1 MGLSDFE
8 VFTEF
13 TYTAATEV
21 LRQQIDLFNAAT
33 AGAIVLR
40 AAANVGDYT
49 DSAFYAKVAD
59 LVRRR
64 NVYGSGA
71 VTEKE
76 LAMLTET
83 SVKVAAGTPPVRVDP
98 AWWTWIQR
106 NPEEGGVIYGKQLA
120 IDMMAD
126 MLNTAIMAGVAAL
139 SGQATN
145 IHDGSAAT
153 ADFGDLL
160 TGASKMGDASQAI
173 RVWITHSKVMFDI
186 WGVALANGASLFTF
200 GTINVRQD
208 GFGRPIVITDSP
220 SLVNLTP
227 TPDVYRSIG
236 LVSGGIMVE
245 QNNDFDQNVETSNGS
260 ENIKRTIQSEWTY
273 NLSVKGFAW
282 DKGSGGHSP
291 NDAAIASTANWD
303 KVVTSHKD
311 LAGVL
316 VLTQ

>member
-64 NVYGSGA
+64 NVYGVGT

-120 IDMMAD
+120 VDMMAD
-126 MLNTAIMAGVAAL
+126 MLNTAIMAAVAAL
-139 SGQATN
+139 SGQASN
-145 IHDGSAAT
+145 IWDGSAST
-153 ADFGDLL
+153 ADFSDLL

-227 TPDVYRSIG
+227 NPDIYRSIG
-236 LVSGGIMVE
+236 LVSGGVLVE
-245 QNNDFDQNVETSNGS
+245 QNNDFDQNVETSNGN

-282 DKGSGGHSP
+282 DKASGGHSP

-303 KVVTSHKD
+303 KVVTSQKD